1 MKLKKYLLPFLGV
14 FCLISVSCGS
24 DDSTEQVS
32 VSGGSENVEIA
43 ERIISLSP
51 TATEILFAIG
61 AGEQVIAVDDQS
73 NFPSDAPVTD
83 LSGYTPNVE
92 AIAAYDPDLVVTSY
106 DPGDLVDGLNVLGI
120 KPLIQSAA
128 MTLEDTYSQIIE
140 LGELT
145 GHSKEAEKLNKEI
158 QSSVSSVT
166 PSGNGLTYYHEV
178 DNTLYSTTS
187 KTFLGQLYD
196 LLGLV
201 NIADPADEDGFGW
214 PQLSSEFIVDTDP
227 DLIFLAD
234 GDLGE
239 SLQTVSSR
247 PGWSSMQAVSEGRV
261 IVLDTD
267 IASRWGPRVV
277 DFLEQVKSAIESLNL
292 D

>member
-1 MKLKKYLLPFLGV
+1 MKLKFFLLLSVFSLLG
-14 FCLISVSCGS
+14 ISCAS
-24 DDSTEQVS
+24 DGGTEQVP
-32 VSGGSENVEIA
+32 VSGGSSSEIA
-43 ERIISLSP
+43 EIIVSLSP

-73 NFPSDAPVTD
+73 NFPSSAPMTD

-92 AIAAYDPDLVVTSY
+92 EIAAYDPDLVVTSY

-120 KPLIQSAA
+120 KSLIQGAA
-128 MTLEDTYSQIIE
+128 MTLEDTYFQITE

-145 GHSKEAEKLNKEI
+145 GRSEEAEKLNEEI
-158 QSSVSSVT
+158 QSTVSSVA
-166 PSGNGLTYYHEV
+166 PFSGELTYYHEV
-178 DNTLYSTTS
+178 DNTLFTTTS
-187 KTFLGQLYD
+187 KTFLGQLYE
-196 LLGLV
+196 LMGLV
-201 NIADPADEDGFGW
+201 NIADPADEAGFGW
-214 PQLSSEFIVDTDP
+214 PQLSSEFIVDSDP

-239 SLQTVSSR
+239 SAQTVSNR
-247 PGWSSMQAVSEGRV
+247 PGWSSMQAVAEGRI

-277 DFLEQVKSAIESLNL
+277 DFLDQVKSEIELLNL

>member
-1 MKLKKYLLPFLGV
+1 MKLKFFLLLSVFSLLG
-14 FCLISVSCGS
+14 ISCAS
-24 DDSTEQVS
+24 DGGTEQVP
-32 VSGGSENVEIA
+32 VSGGSSSEIA
-43 ERIISLSP
+43 ESIVSLSP

-73 NFPSDAPVTD
+73 NFPSSAPMTD

-92 AIAAYDPDLVVTSY
+92 EIAAYDPDLVVTSY

-120 KPLIQSAA
+120 KSLIQGAA
-128 MTLEDTYSQIIE
+128 MTLEDTYFQITE

-145 GHSKEAEKLNKEI
+145 GRSEEAEKLNEEI
-158 QSSVSSVT
+158 QSTVSSVA
-166 PSGNGLTYYHEV
+166 PFSGELTYYHEV
-178 DNTLYSTTS
+178 DNTLFTTTS
-187 KTFLGQLYD
+187 KTFLGQLYE
-196 LLGLV
+196 LMGLV
-201 NIADPADEDGFGW
+201 NIADPADEAGFGW
-214 PQLSSEFIVDTDP
+214 PQLSSEFIVDSDP
-227 DLIFLAD
+227 DLMFLAD

-239 SLQTVSSR
+239 SAQTVSNR
-247 PGWSSMQAVSEGRV
+247 PGWSSMQAVAEGRI

-277 DFLEQVKSAIESLNL
+277 DFLDQVKSEIELLNL

>member
-1 MKLKKYLLPFLGV
+1 MKLKFFLLLSVFSLLG
-14 FCLISVSCGS
+14 ISCAS
-24 DDSTEQVS
+24 DGGTEQVP
-32 VSGGSENVEIA
+32 VSGGSSSEIA
-43 ERIISLSP
+43 ESIVSLSP

-73 NFPSDAPVTD
+73 NFPSSAPMTD

-92 AIAAYDPDLVVTSY
+92 EIAAYDPDLVVTSY

-120 KPLIQSAA
+120 KSLIQGAA
-128 MTLEDTYSQIIE
+128 MTLEDTYFQITE

-145 GHSKEAEKLNKEI
+145 GRSEEAEKLNEEI
-158 QSSVSSVT
+158 QSTVSSVA
-166 PSGNGLTYYHEV
+166 PFSGELTYYHEV
-178 DNTLYSTTS
+178 DNTLFTTTS
-187 KTFLGQLYD
+187 KTFLGQLYE
-196 LLGLV
+196 LMGLV
-201 NIADPADEDGFGW
+201 NIADPADEAGFGW
-214 PQLSSEFIVDTDP
+214 AQLSSEFIVDSDP

-239 SLQTVSSR
+239 SAQTVSNR
-247 PGWSSMQAVSEGRV
+247 PGWSSMQAVAEGRI

-267 IASRWGPRVV
+267 TASRWGPRVV
-277 DFLEQVKSAIESLNL
+277 DFLDQVKSEIELLNL

>member
-1 MKLKKYLLPFLGV
+1 MKLKFFLLLSVFSLLG
-14 FCLISVSCGS
+14 ISCAS
-24 DDSTEQVS
+24 DGGTEQVP
-32 VSGGSENVEIA
+32 VSGGSSSEIA
-43 ERIISLSP
+43 ESIVSLSP

-73 NFPSDAPVTD
+73 NFPSSAPMTD

-92 AIAAYDPDLVVTSY
+92 EIAAYDPDLVVTSY
-106 DPGDLVDGLNVLGI
+106 DPGDLVDGLNVLVI
-120 KPLIQSAA
+120 KSLIQGAA
-128 MTLEDTYSQIIE
+128 MTLEDTYFQITE

-145 GHSKEAEKLNKEI
+145 GRSEEAEKLNEEI
-158 QSSVSSVT
+158 QSTVSSVA
-166 PSGNGLTYYHEV
+166 PFSGELTYYHEV
-178 DNTLYSTTS
+178 DNTLFTTTS
-187 KTFLGQLYD
+187 KTFLGQLYE
-196 LLGLV
+196 LMGLV
-201 NIADPADEDGFGW
+201 NIADPADEAGFGW
-214 PQLSSEFIVDTDP
+214 PQLSSEFIVDSDP

-239 SLQTVSSR
+239 SAQTVSNR
-247 PGWSSMQAVSEGRV
+247 PGWSSMQAVAEGRI

-277 DFLEQVKSAIESLNL
+277 DFLDQVKSEIELLNL

>member
-1 MKLKKYLLPFLGV
+1 MKLKFFLLLSVFSLLG
-14 FCLISVSCGS
+14 ISCAS
-24 DDSTEQVS
+24 DGGTEQVP
-32 VSGGSENVEIA
+32 VSGGSSSEIA
-43 ERIISLSP
+43 ESIVSLSP

-73 NFPSDAPVTD
+73 NFPSSAPMTD

-92 AIAAYDPDLVVTSY
+92 EIAAYDPDLVVTSY

-120 KPLIQSAA
+120 KSLIQGAA
-128 MTLEDTYSQIIE
+128 MTLEDTYFQITE

-145 GHSKEAEKLNKEI
+145 GRSEEAEKLNEEI
-158 QSSVSSVT
+158 QSTVSSVA
-166 PSGNGLTYYHEV
+166 PFSGELTYYHEV
-178 DNTLYSTTS
+178 DNTLFTTTS
-187 KTFLGQLYD
+187 KTFLGQLYE
-196 LLGLV
+196 LMGLV
-201 NIADPADEDGFGW
+201 NIADPADEAGFGW
-214 PQLSSEFIVDTDP
+214 PQLSSEFIVDSDP

-239 SLQTVSSR
+239 SAQTVSNR
-247 PGWSSMQAVSEGRV
+247 PGWSSMQAVAEGRV

-277 DFLEQVKSAIESLNL
+277 DFLDQVKSEIELLNL

>member
-1 MKLKKYLLPFLGV
+1 MKLKFFLLLSVFSLLG
-14 FCLISVSCGS
+14 ISCAS
-24 DDSTEQVS
+24 DGGTEQVP
-32 VSGGSENVEIA
+32 VSGGSSSEIA
-43 ERIISLSP
+43 ESIVSLSP

-73 NFPSDAPVTD
+73 NFPSSAPMTD

-92 AIAAYDPDLVVTSY
+92 EIAAYDPDLVVTSY
-106 DPGDLVDGLNVLGI
+106 DPGVLVDGLNVLGI
-120 KPLIQSAA
+120 KSLIQGAA
-128 MTLEDTYSQIIE
+128 MTLEDTYFQITE

-145 GHSKEAEKLNKEI
+145 GRSEEAEKLNEEI
-158 QSSVSSVT
+158 QSTVSSVA
-166 PSGNGLTYYHEV
+166 PFSGELTYYHEV
-178 DNTLYSTTS
+178 DNTLFTTTS
-187 KTFLGQLYD
+187 KTFLGQLYE
-196 LLGLV
+196 LMGLV
-201 NIADPADEDGFGW
+201 NIADPADEAGFGW
-214 PQLSSEFIVDTDP
+214 PQLSSEFIVDSDP

-239 SLQTVSSR
+239 SAQTVSNR
-247 PGWSSMQAVSEGRV
+247 PGWSSMQAVAEGRI

-277 DFLEQVKSAIESLNL
+277 DFLDQVKSEIELLNL

>member
-1 MKLKKYLLPFLGV
+1 MKLKFFLLLSVFSLLG
-14 FCLISVSCGS
+14 ISCAS
-24 DDSTEQVS
+24 DGGTEQVP
-32 VSGGSENVEIA
+32 VSGGSSSEIA
-43 ERIISLSP
+43 ESIVSLSP

-61 AGEQVIAVDDQS
+61 SGEQVIAVDDQS
-73 NFPSDAPVTD
+73 NFPSSAPMTD

-92 AIAAYDPDLVVTSY
+92 EIAAYDPDLVVTSY

-120 KPLIQSAA
+120 KSLIQGAA
-128 MTLEDTYSQIIE
+128 MTLEDTYFQITE

-145 GHSKEAEKLNKEI
+145 GRSEEAEKLNEEI
-158 QSSVSSVT
+158 QSTVSSVA
-166 PSGNGLTYYHEV
+166 PFSGELTYYHEV
-178 DNTLYSTTS
+178 DNTLFTTTS
-187 KTFLGQLYD
+187 KTFLGQLYE
-196 LLGLV
+196 LMGLV
-201 NIADPADEDGFGW
+201 NIADPADEAGFGW
-214 PQLSSEFIVDTDP
+214 PQLSSEFIVDSDP

-239 SLQTVSSR
+239 SAQTVSNR
-247 PGWSSMQAVSEGRV
+247 PGWSSMQAVAEGRI

-277 DFLEQVKSAIESLNL
+277 DFLDQVKSEIELLNL

>member
-1 MKLKKYLLPFLGV
+1 MKLKFFLLLSVFSLLG
-14 FCLISVSCGS
+14 ISCAS
-24 DDSTEQVS
+24 DGGTEKVP
-32 VSGGSENVEIA
+32 VSGGSSSEIA
-43 ERIISLSP
+43 ESIVSLSP

-73 NFPSDAPVTD
+73 NFPSSAPMTD

-92 AIAAYDPDLVVTSY
+92 EIAAYDPDLVVTSY

-120 KPLIQSAA
+120 KSLIQGAA
-128 MTLEDTYSQIIE
+128 MTLEDTYFQITE

-145 GHSKEAEKLNKEI
+145 GRSEEAEKLNEEI
-158 QSSVSSVT
+158 QSTVSSVA
-166 PSGNGLTYYHEV
+166 PFSGELTYYHEV
-178 DNTLYSTTS
+178 DNTLFTTTS
-187 KTFLGQLYD
+187 KTFLGQLYE
-196 LLGLV
+196 LMGLV
-201 NIADPADEDGFGW
+201 NIADPADEAGFGW
-214 PQLSSEFIVDTDP
+214 PQLSSEFIVDSDP

-239 SLQTVSSR
+239 SAQTVSNR
-247 PGWSSMQAVSEGRV
+247 PGWSSMQAVAEGRI

-267 IASRWGPRVV
+267 TASRWGPRVV
-277 DFLEQVKSAIESLNL
+277 DFLDQVKSEIELLNL

>member
-1 MKLKKYLLPFLGV
+1 MLSVFSLLG
-14 FCLISVSCGS
+14 ISCAS
-24 DDSTEQVS
+24 DGGTEQVP
-32 VSGGSENVEIA
+32 VSGGSSSEIA
-43 ERIISLSP
+43 ESIVSLSP

-73 NFPSDAPVTD
+73 NFPSSAPMTD

-92 AIAAYDPDLVVTSY
+92 EIAAYDPDLVVTSY

-120 KPLIQSAA
+120 KSLIQGAA
-128 MTLEDTYSQIIE
+128 MTLEDTYFQITE

-145 GHSKEAEKLNKEI
+145 GRSEEAEKLNEEI
-158 QSSVSSVT
+158 QSTVSSVA
-166 PSGNGLTYYHEV
+166 PFSGELTYYHEV
-178 DNTLYSTTS
+178 DNTLFTTTS
-187 KTFLGQLYD
+187 KTFLGQLYE
-196 LLGLV
+196 LMGLV
-201 NIADPADEDGFGW
+201 NIADPADEAGFGW
-214 PQLSSEFIVDTDP
+214 PQLSSEFIVDSDP

-239 SLQTVSSR
+239 SAQTVSNR
-247 PGWSSMQAVSEGRV
+247 PGWSSMQAVAEGRI

-277 DFLEQVKSAIESLNL
+277 DFLDKVKSEIELLNL
-292 D
+292 Q

>member
-1 MKLKKYLLPFLGV
+1 MKLKFFLFLSVFSLLG
-14 FCLISVSCGS
+14 ISCAS
-24 DDSTEQVS
+24 DGGTEQVP
-32 VSGGSENVEIA
+32 VSGGSSSEIA
-43 ERIISLSP
+43 ESIVSLSP

-73 NFPSDAPVTD
+73 NFPSSAPMTD

-92 AIAAYDPDLVVTSY
+92 EIAAYDPDLVVTSY

-120 KPLIQSAA
+120 KSLIQGAA
-128 MTLEDTYSQIIE
+128 MTLEDTYFQITE

-145 GHSKEAEKLNKEI
+145 GRSEEAEKLNEEI
-158 QSSVSSVT
+158 QSTVSSVA
-166 PSGNGLTYYHEV
+166 PFSGELTYYHEV
-178 DNTLYSTTS
+178 DNTLFTTTS
-187 KTFLGQLYD
+187 KTFLGQLYE
-196 LLGLV
+196 LMGLV
-201 NIADPADEDGFGW
+201 NIADPADEAGFGW
-214 PQLSSEFIVDTDP
+214 PQLSSEFIVDSDP

-239 SLQTVSSR
+239 SAQTVSNR
-247 PGWSSMQAVSEGRV
+247 PGWSSMQAVAEGRI

-277 DFLEQVKSAIESLNL
+277 DFLDQVKSEIELLNL

>member
-1 MKLKKYLLPFLGV
+1 MKLQFFLLVSVFSLLG
-14 FCLISVSCGS
+14 ISCAS
-24 DDSTEQVS
+24 DGGTEQVP
-32 VSGGSENVEIA
+32 VSGGSSSEIA
-43 ERIISLSP
+43 ESIVSLSP

-73 NFPSDAPVTD
+73 NFPSSAPMTD

-92 AIAAYDPDLVVTSY
+92 EIAAYDPDLVVTSY

-120 KPLIQSAA
+120 KSLIQGAA
-128 MTLEDTYSQIIE
+128 MTLEDTYFQITE

-145 GHSKEAEKLNKEI
+145 GRSEEAEKLNEEI
-158 QSSVSSVT
+158 QSTVSSVA
-166 PSGNGLTYYHEV
+166 PFSGELTYYHEV
-178 DNTLYSTTS
+178 DNTLFTTTS
-187 KTFLGQLYD
+187 KTFLGQLYE
-196 LLGLV
+196 LMGLV
-201 NIADPADEDGFGW
+201 NIADPADEAGFGW
-214 PQLSSEFIVDTDP
+214 PQLSSEFIFDSDP

-239 SLQTVSSR
+239 SAQTVSNR
-247 PGWSSMQAVSEGRV
+247 PGWSSMQAVAEGRI

-277 DFLEQVKSAIESLNL
+277 DFLDQVKSEIELLNL

>member
-1 MKLKKYLLPFLGV
+1 MKLQFFLLVSVFSLLG
-14 FCLISVSCGS
+14 ISCAS
-24 DDSTEQVS
+24 DGGTEQVP
-32 VSGGSENVEIA
+32 VSGGSSSEIA
-43 ERIISLSP
+43 ESIVSLSP

-73 NFPSDAPVTD
+73 NFPSSAPMTD

-92 AIAAYDPDLVVTSY
+92 EIAAYDPDLVVTSY

-120 KPLIQSAA
+120 KSLIQGAA
-128 MTLEDTYSQIIE
+128 MTLEDTYFQITE

-145 GHSKEAEKLNKEI
+145 GRSEEAEKLNEEI
-158 QSSVSSVT
+158 QSTVSSVA
-166 PSGNGLTYYHEV
+166 PFSGELTYYHEV
-178 DNTLYSTTS
+178 DNTLFTTTS
-187 KTFLGQLYD
+187 KTFLGQLYE
-196 LLGLV
+196 LMGLV
-201 NIADPADEDGFGW
+201 NIADPADEAGFGW
-214 PQLSSEFIVDTDP
+214 PQLSSEFIVDSDP

-239 SLQTVSSR
+239 SAQTVSNR
-247 PGWSSMQAVSEGRV
+247 PGWSSMQAVAEGRV

-277 DFLEQVKSAIESLNL
+277 DFLDQVKSEIELLNL

>member
-1 MKLKKYLLPFLGV
+1 MKLKFFLLLSVFSLLG
-14 FCLISVSCGS
+14 ISCAS
-24 DDSTEQVS
+24 DGGTEQVP
-32 VSGGSENVEIA
+32 VLGGSSSEIA
-43 ERIISLSP
+43 ESIVSLSP

-73 NFPSDAPVTD
+73 NFPSSAPMTD

-92 AIAAYDPDLVVTSY
+92 EIAAYDPDLVVTSY

-120 KPLIQSAA
+120 KSLIQGAA
-128 MTLEDTYSQIIE
+128 MTLEDTYFQITE

-145 GHSKEAEKLNKEI
+145 GRSEEAEKLNEEI
-158 QSSVSSVT
+158 QSTVSSVA
-166 PSGNGLTYYHEV
+166 PFSGELTYYHEV
-178 DNTLYSTTS
+178 DNTLFTTTS
-187 KTFLGQLYD
+187 KTFLGQLYE
-196 LLGLV
+196 LMGLV
-201 NIADPADEDGFGW
+201 NIADPADEAGFGW
-214 PQLSSEFIVDTDP
+214 PQLSSEFIVDSDP

-239 SLQTVSSR
+239 SAQTVSNR
-247 PGWSSMQAVSEGRV
+247 PGWSSMQAVAEGRI

-277 DFLEQVKSAIESLNL
+277 DFLDQVKSEIELLNL

>member
-1 MKLKKYLLPFLGV
+1 MKLKFFLLLSVFSLLG
-14 FCLISVSCGS
+14 ISCAS
-24 DDSTEQVS
+24 DGGTEQVP
-32 VSGGSENVEIA
+32 VSGGSSSEIA
-43 ERIISLSP
+43 ESIVSLSP

-73 NFPSDAPVTD
+73 NFPSSAPMTD

-92 AIAAYDPDLVVTSY
+92 EIAAYDPDLVVTSY

-120 KPLIQSAA
+120 KSLIQGAA
-128 MTLEDTYSQIIE
+128 MTLEDTYFQITE

-145 GHSKEAEKLNKEI
+145 GRSEEAEKLNEEI
-158 QSSVSSVT
+158 QSTVSSVA
-166 PSGNGLTYYHEV
+166 PFSGELTYYHEV
-178 DNTLYSTTS
+178 DNTLFTTTS
-187 KTFLGQLYD
+187 KTFLGQLYE
-196 LLGLV
+196 LMGLV
-201 NIADPADEDGFGW
+201 NIADPADEAGFGW
-214 PQLSSEFIVDTDP
+214 PQLSSEFIVDSDP

-234 GDLGE
+234 GDLVE
-239 SLQTVSSR
+239 SAQTVSNR
-247 PGWSSMQAVSEGRV
+247 PGWSSMQAVAESRI

-277 DFLEQVKSAIESLNL
+277 DFLDQVKSEIELLNL

>member
-1 MKLKKYLLPFLGV
+1 MKLKFFLLLSVFSLLG
-14 FCLISVSCGS
+14 ISCAS
-24 DDSTEQVS
+24 DGGTEQVP
-32 VSGGSENVEIA
+32 VSGGSSSEIA
-43 ERIISLSP
+43 ESIVSLSP

-73 NFPSDAPVTD
+73 NFPSSAPMTD

-92 AIAAYDPDLVVTSY
+92 EIAAYDPDLVVTSY

-120 KPLIQSAA
+120 KSLIQGAA
-128 MTLEDTYSQIIE
+128 MTLEDTYFQITE

-145 GHSKEAEKLNKEI
+145 GRSEEAEKLNEEI
-158 QSSVSSVT
+158 QSTVSSVA
-166 PSGNGLTYYHEV
+166 PFSGELTYYHEV
-178 DNTLYSTTS
+178 DNTLFTTTS
-187 KTFLGQLYD
+187 KTFLGQLYE
-196 LLGLV
+196 LMGLV
-201 NIADPADEDGFGW
+201 NIADPADEAGFGW
-214 PQLSSEFIVDTDP
+214 PQLSSEFIVDSDP

-239 SLQTVSSR
+239 SAQTVSNR
-247 PGWSSMQAVSEGRV
+247 PGWSSMQAVAEGRI

-277 DFLEQVKSAIESLNL
+277 DFLDQVKSEIELLNL

>member
-1 MKLKKYLLPFLGV
+1 MKLKFFL
-14 FCLISVSCGS
+14 LISVFSLLGISCAS
-24 DDSTEQVS
+24 DGGTEQVP
-32 VSGGSENVEIA
+32 VSGGSSSEIA
-43 ERIISLSP
+43 ESIVSLSP

-73 NFPSDAPVTD
+73 NFPSSAPMTD

-92 AIAAYDPDLVVTSY
+92 EIAAYDPDLVVTSY

-120 KPLIQSAA
+120 KSLIQGAA
-128 MTLEDTYSQIIE
+128 MTLEDTYFQITE

-145 GHSKEAEKLNKEI
+145 GRSEEAEKLNEEI
-158 QSSVSSVT
+158 QSTVSSVA
-166 PSGNGLTYYHEV
+166 PFSGELTYYHEV
-178 DNTLYSTTS
+178 DNTLFTTTS
-187 KTFLGQLYD
+187 KTFLGQLYE
-196 LLGLV
+196 LMGLV
-201 NIADPADEDGFGW
+201 NIADPADEAGFGW
-214 PQLSSEFIVDTDP
+214 PQLSSEFIVDSDP

-239 SLQTVSSR
+239 SAQTVSNR
-247 PGWSSMQAVSEGRV
+247 PGWSSMQAVAEGRI

-277 DFLEQVKSAIESLNL
+277 DFLDQVKSEIELLNL

>member
-1 MKLKKYLLPFLGV
+1 MNLKIFLFLSVFSLLG
-14 FCLISVSCGS
+14 ISCAS
-24 DDSTEQVS
+24 DGGTEQVP
-32 VSGGSENVEIA
+32 VSGGSSSEIA
-43 ERIISLSP
+43 ESIVSLSP

-73 NFPSDAPVTD
+73 NFPSSAPMTD

-92 AIAAYDPDLVVTSY
+92 EIAAYDPDLVVTSY

-120 KPLIQSAA
+120 KSLIQGAA
-128 MTLEDTYSQIIE
+128 MTLEDTYFQITE

-145 GHSKEAEKLNKEI
+145 GRSEEAEKLNEEI
-158 QSSVSSVT
+158 QSTVSSVA
-166 PSGNGLTYYHEV
+166 PFSGELTYYHEV
-178 DNTLYSTTS
+178 DNTLFTTTS
-187 KTFLGQLYD
+187 KTFLGQLYE
-196 LLGLV
+196 LMGLV
-201 NIADPADEDGFGW
+201 NIADPADEAGFGW
-214 PQLSSEFIVDTDP
+214 PQLSSEFIVDSDP

-239 SLQTVSSR
+239 SAQTVSNR
-247 PGWSSMQAVSEGRV
+247 PGWSSMQAVAEGRI

-277 DFLEQVKSAIESLNL
+277 DFLDQVKSEIELLNL

>member
-1 MKLKKYLLPFLGV
+1 MKLKFFLLLSVFSLLG
-14 FCLISVSCGS
+14 ISCAS
-24 DDSTEQVS
+24 DGGTEQVP
-32 VSGGSENVEIA
+32 VSGGSSSEIA
-43 ERIISLSP
+43 ESIVSLSP

-73 NFPSDAPVTD
+73 NFPSSAPMTD

-92 AIAAYDPDLVVTSY
+92 EIAAYDPDLVVTSY

-120 KPLIQSAA
+120 KSLIQGAA
-128 MTLEDTYSQIIE
+128 MTLEDTYFQITE

-145 GHSKEAEKLNKEI
+145 GRSEEAEKLNEEI
-158 QSSVSSVT
+158 QSTVSSVA
-166 PSGNGLTYYHEV
+166 PFSGELTYYHEV
-178 DNTLYSTTS
+178 DNTLFTTTS
-187 KTFLGQLYD
+187 KTFLGQLYE
-196 LLGLV
+196 LMGLV
-201 NIADPADEDGFGW
+201 NIADPADEAGFGW
-214 PQLSSEFIVDTDP
+214 PQLSSEFIVDSDP

-239 SLQTVSSR
+239 SAQTVSNR
-247 PGWSSMQAVSEGRV
+247 PGWSSMQAVAEGRI

-267 IASRWGPRVV
+267 TASRWGPRVV
-277 DFLEQVKSAIESLNL
+277 DFLDQVKSEIELLNL

>member
-1 MKLKKYLLPFLGV
+1 MKLKFFLLLSGFSLLG
-14 FCLISVSCGS
+14 ISCAS
-24 DDSTEQVS
+24 DGGTEQVP
-32 VSGGSENVEIA
+32 VSGGSSSEIA
-43 ERIISLSP
+43 ESIVSLSP

-73 NFPSDAPVTD
+73 NFPSSAPMTD

-92 AIAAYDPDLVVTSY
+92 EIAAYDPDLVVTSY

-120 KPLIQSAA
+120 KSLIQGAA
-128 MTLEDTYSQIIE
+128 MTLEDTYFQITE

-145 GHSKEAEKLNKEI
+145 GRSEEAEKLNEEI
-158 QSSVSSVT
+158 QSTVSSVA
-166 PSGNGLTYYHEV
+166 PFSGELTYYHEV
-178 DNTLYSTTS
+178 DNTLFTTTS
-187 KTFLGQLYD
+187 KTFLGQLYE
-196 LLGLV
+196 LMGLV
-201 NIADPADEDGFGW
+201 NIADPADEAGFGW
-214 PQLSSEFIVDTDP
+214 PQLSSEFIVDSDP

-239 SLQTVSSR
+239 SAQTVSNR
-247 PGWSSMQAVSEGRV
+247 PGWSSMQAVAEGRI

-277 DFLEQVKSAIESLNL
+277 DFLDQVKSEIELLNL

>member
-1 MKLKKYLLPFLGV
+1 MKLKFFLLLSVFSLLG
-14 FCLISVSCGS
+14 ISCAS
-24 DDSTEQVS
+24 DGGTEQVP
-32 VSGGSENVEIA
+32 VSGGSSSEIA
-43 ERIISLSP
+43 QSIVSLSP

-73 NFPSDAPVTD
+73 NFPSSAPMTD

-92 AIAAYDPDLVVTSY
+92 EIAAYDPDLVVTSY

-120 KPLIQSAA
+120 KSLIQGAA
-128 MTLEDTYSQIIE
+128 MTLEDTYFQITE

-145 GHSKEAEKLNKEI
+145 GRSEEAEKLNEEI
-158 QSSVSSVT
+158 QSTVSSVA
-166 PSGNGLTYYHEV
+166 PFSGELTYYHEV
-178 DNTLYSTTS
+178 DNTLFTTTS
-187 KTFLGQLYD
+187 KTFLGQLYE
-196 LLGLV
+196 LMGLV
-201 NIADPADEDGFGW
+201 NIADPADEAGFGW
-214 PQLSSEFIVDTDP
+214 PQLSSEFIVDSDP

-239 SLQTVSSR
+239 SAQTVSNR
-247 PGWSSMQAVSEGRV
+247 PGWSSMQAVAEGRI

-277 DFLEQVKSAIESLNL
+277 DFLDQVKSEIELLNL

>member
-1 MKLKKYLLPFLGV
+1 MKLKSNLIAFLGIL
-14 FCLISVSCGS
+14 CLISVSCSS
-24 DDSTEQVS
+24 DSSNGQVP
-32 VSGGSENVEIA
+32 VSGGSDSVEVA

-61 AGEQVIAVDDQS
+61 AGEQVVAVDDQS
-73 NFPSDAPVTD
+73 NFPSNAPVTD

-234 GDLGE
+234 ADLGE
-239 SLQTVSSR
+239 SPQTVSSR
-247 PGWSSMQAVSEGRV
+247 PGWSSMQAVTEGRI

-277 DFLEQVKSAIESLNL
+277 DFLEQVESAIESLNL